1 MWLPLAHV
9 ASVQMEP
16 PKRLRD
22 LLWAPV
28 IVRTGEAF
36 KGTELGEVL
45 MPALFPLSSRH
56 PDDAVKLGRATVWAE
71 EEGEPVPYGQKT
83 MLVDGEEMPILE
95 LRHLEITQPEAAPE
109 SHAAAE

>member
-1 MWLPLAHV
+1 MWLPLAHI
-9 ASVQMEP
+9 ASLEMQP

-22 LLWAPV
+22 LLWIPT

-45 MPALFPLSSRH
+45 VPALFPLSSRH
-56 PDDAVKLGRATVWAE
+56 SDDAVKLGRVTVWAE

-95 LRHLEITQPEAAPE
+95 LRELEITPAEPVPEH
-109 SHAAAE
+109 HAAAE

>member
-1 MWLPLAHV
+1 MLLP
-9 ASVQMEP
+9 
-16 PKRLRD
+16 
-22 LLWAPV
+22 
-28 IVRTGEAF
+28 T
-36 KGTELGEVL
+36 
-45 MPALFPLSSRH
+45 LFSLSSRH